1 MSVLFETVFIE
12 EASHAT
18 SWREKKPKRP
28 DKKLERALMPDQGG
42 SAMRVRTSIATSVAR
57 AGFALIIA
65 GMAASAASAVEFDW
79 KKFQGKTV
87 TFLANNNPV
96 SQALLTHKAD
106 FEKLTGITLKV
117 DGYQEQQMRQR
128 LVTVMNAHSDEVDVF
143 MTLPSRE
150 GQQFAVAGWYA
161 DLASP
166 TKGEVAAD
174 YDQAGLSRALVKA
187 GTFDGKLTSMP
198 MNLEGPILYYRTDI
212 FKKCGLEPP
221 ATIGDVE
228 AAAKKLKACDGGV
241 TPFVSRGLK
250 PALPYTF
257 SNVLHN
263 IGGSYIAN
271 GKSNL
276 CSPQGKE
283 ALETYSRLLR
293 DYGPPGVVN
302 YSFYQISALYRSGRA
317 AMAFESS
324 NELRTVMEGGERLK
338 DTALIAFPPGA
349 AGQVPTAIG
358 WGMAVSAYSKQ
369 PDAAWYFVQWATS
382 PAVQKMMA
390 VQGIAPP
397 RSSVASD
404 PEYRKWIDEEPVRQQ
419 WQAALDVLAA
429 KGSSEV
435 GYPIVANP
443 ESREFIGQAVQDL
456 ILNQKP
462 VDQAC
467 ADADKGLDALIAQK

>member
-1 MSVLFETVFIE
+1 MK
-12 EASHAT
+12 A
-18 SWREKKPKRP
+18 
-28 DKKLERALMPDQGG
+28 RA
-42 SAMRVRTSIATSVAR
+42 IAAQIALSVAV
-57 AGFALIIA
+57 AG
-65 GMAASAASAVEFDW
+65 AAAPAHAADFNW

-87 TFLANNNPV
+87 TFLANNNPI

-150 GQQFAVAGWYA
+150 GAQFAAAGWYA
-161 DLASP
+161 DLTP
-166 TKGEVAAD
+166 MTKNEAAPD
-174 YDQAGLSRALVKA
+174 YDYAGLSQALLKA
-187 GTFDGKLTSMP
+187 ATYDGKLTSMP
-198 MNLEGPILYYRTDI
+198 MNIEGPVLYYRTDI
-212 FKKCGLEPP
+212 FKKCGVDGPKTV
-221 ATIGDVE
+221 ADVE
-228 AAAKKLKACDGGV
+228 AAAKKIKACDPSI

-257 SNVLHN
+257 SNLLHN
-263 IGGSYIAN
+263 MGGSYIVN
-271 GKSNL
+271 GKSAL
-276 CSPQGKE
+276 CSPKDKA

-293 DYGPPGVVN
+293 DDGPPGVVN
-302 YSFYQISALYRSGRA
+302 YSFPQISALYRAGRA
-317 AMAFESS
+317 AMAFEAS

-338 DTALIAFPPGA
+338 DTTLIPFPAGD

-358 WGMAVSAYSKQ
+358 WGMAVSANSKQ

-382 PAVQKMMA
+382 PSVQKLMA

-397 RSSVASD
+397 RSAVASD
-404 PEYRKWIDEEPVRQQ
+404 PEYRKWIDEEPVRKQ

-456 ILNQKP
+456 ILNQKT

>member
-1 MSVLFETVFIE
+1 M
-12 EASHAT
+12 
-18 SWREKKPKRP
+18 
-28 DKKLERALMPDQGG
+28 RAM
-42 SAMRVRTSIATSVAR
+42 ASIAASIARVALSVFA
-57 AGFALIIA
+57 AGLAV
-65 GMAASAASAVEFDW
+65 SAANAADFDW
-79 KKFQGKTV
+79 KKFQGKSV
-87 TFLANNNPV
+87 TFLANNNPI

-150 GQQFAVAGWYA
+150 GPQFAAAGWYA
-161 DLASP
+161 DLTP
-166 TKGEVAAD
+166 MTKAEVAPD
-174 YDQAGLSRALVKA
+174 YDYAGLSQALLKA
-187 GTFDGKLTSMP
+187 GTFDGRLTSMP
-198 MNLEGPILYYRTDI
+198 MNIEGPILYYRTDI
-212 FKKCGLEPP
+212 FKKCGLDQP
-221 ATIGDVE
+221 ASIKDVE
-228 AAAKKLKACDGGV
+228 AAAKKLKTCDGNV

-250 PALPYTF
+250 AALPYTF
-257 SNVLHN
+257 SNMLHN
-263 IGGSYIAN
+263 IGGSYMAN

-276 CSPQGKE
+276 CSPKAKE

-338 DTALIAFPPGA
+338 DTALIPFPAGE

-404 PEYRKWIDEEPVRQQ
+404 PEYRKWIDEEPVRKQ

-435 GYPIVANP
+435 GYPIIANP

-456 ILNQKP
+456 ILSQKP

>member
-1 MSVLFETVFIE
+1 MKVRAITAQIVL
-12 EASHAT
+12 
-18 SWREKKPKRP
+18 
-28 DKKLERALMPDQGG
+28 
-42 SAMRVRTSIATSVAR
+42 SAIVV
-57 AGFALIIA
+57 G
-65 GMAASAASAVEFDW
+65 AASAAHSTDFDW

-87 TFLANNNPV
+87 TFLANNNPI
-96 SQALLTHKAD
+96 SAALLTHKAD

-150 GQQFAVAGWYA
+150 GAQFAAAGWYA
-161 DLASP
+161 DLTP
-166 TKGEVAAD
+166 ITKSEVAPD
-174 YDQAGLSRALVKA
+174 YDYAGLSQALLKA
-187 GTFDGKLTSMP
+187 ATYDGKLTSMP
-198 MNLEGPILYYRTDI
+198 MNIEGPVLYYRTDI
-212 FKKCGLEPP
+212 FKKCGVDEPKSV
-221 ATIGDVE
+221 ADVE
-228 AAAKKLKACDGGV
+228 AAAKKIKACDPSI

-257 SNVLHN
+257 SNLLHN
-263 IGGSYIAN
+263 MGGSYIVN
-271 GKSNL
+271 GKSAL
-276 CSPQGKE
+276 CSPMDRA

-302 YSFYQISALYRSGRA
+302 YSFPQISALYRAGRA
-317 AMAFESS
+317 AMAFEAS

-338 DTALIAFPPGA
+338 DTALIPFPAGDG
-349 AGQVPTAIG
+349 GQVPTAIG
-358 WGMAVSAYSKQ
+358 WGMAVSANSKQ
-369 PDAAWYFVQWATS
+369 PDAAWYFVQWATG
-382 PAVQKMMA
+382 PAVQKLMA

-397 RSSVASD
+397 RSAVAND
-404 PEYRKWIDEEPVRQQ
+404 PQYRKWIDEEPVRKQ
-419 WQAALDVLAA
+419 WQAALDVLAS

-456 ILNQKP
+456 ILNQKT

-467 ADADKGLDALIAQK
+467 ADADKSIDALIAKK

>member
-1 MSVLFETVFIE
+1 
-12 EASHAT
+12 
-18 SWREKKPKRP
+18 
-28 DKKLERALMPDQGG
+28 
-42 SAMRVRTSIATSVAR
+42 
-57 AGFALIIA
+57 
-65 GMAASAASAVEFDW
+65 
-79 KKFQGKTV
+79 
-87 TFLANNNPV
+87 
-96 SQALLTHKAD
+96 
-106 FEKLTGITLKV
+106 
-117 DGYQEQQMRQR
+117 
-128 LVTVMNAHSDEVDVF
+128 

-150 GQQFAVAGWYA
+150 GEQFAASGWYA
-161 DLASP
+161 DLTP
-166 TKGEVAAD
+166 LTKGEVAPD
-174 YDQAGLSRALVKA
+174 YDYAGLSLALLKA
-187 GTFDGKLTSMP
+187 GTYGGKLTSMP
-198 MNLEGPILYYRTDI
+198 MNIEGPILYYRTDI
-212 FKKCGLEPP
+212 FKKCGIDEPK
-221 ATIGDVE
+221 TIKDVE
-228 AAAKKLKACDGGV
+228 IAAKKLKACDAGI

-250 PALPYTF
+250 AALPYTF
-257 SNVLHN
+257 SNLLHN
-263 IGGSYIAN
+263 IGGSYMAE

-276 CSPQGKE
+276 CSPKDKE
-283 ALETYSRLLR
+283 ALDTYSRLLR

-338 DTALIAFPPGA
+338 DTTLIPFPAGE

-358 WGMAVSAYSKQ
+358 WGMAVSAYSRQ

-397 RSSVASD
+397 RSAVASD
-404 PEYRKWIDEEPVRQQ
+404 PEYRKWIDEEPVRKQ

-456 ILNQKP
+456 ILNQKS

-467 ADADKGLDALIAQK
+467 ADADKSLDALIAQK

>member
-1 MSVLFETVFIE
+1 M
-12 EASHAT
+12 AT
-18 SWREKKPKRP
+18 KTPPNQQADEGKKPAKP
-28 DKKLERALMPDQGG
+28 ERALAPNQGG
-42 SAMRVRTSIATSVAR
+42 MGMRAKAPIASALARVVFSVIAAS
-57 AGFALIIA
+57 
-65 GMAASAASAVEFDW
+65 MAASAADAAEFDW
-79 KKFQGKTV
+79 TKFKGKTV

-96 SQALLTHKAD
+96 SQALLAHKAD

-128 LVTVMNAHSDEVDVF
+128 LVTVMNARSDEVDVF

-150 GQQFAVAGWYA
+150 GQQFAAAGWYA
-161 DLASP
+161 DLASMA
-166 TKGEVAAD
+166 KSEVAAD
-174 YDQAGLSRALVKA
+174 YDTAGLSQALLKA

-198 MNLEGPILYYRTDI
+198 MNIEGPILYYRTDI
-212 FKKCGLEPP
+212 FRKCGLEQP

-250 PALPYTF
+250 AALPYTF
-257 SNVLHN
+257 SNMLHN

-276 CSPQGKE
+276 CSPKAKE

-338 DTALIAFPPGA
+338 DTALIAFPAGD

-369 PDAAWYFVQWATS
+369 ADAAWYFVQWATS

-404 PEYRKWIDEEPVRQQ
+404 PEYRKWIDEEPVRRQ

-467 ADADKGLDALIAQK
+467 ADADKSLDALIAQK

>member
-1 MSVLFETVFIE
+1 MS
-12 EASHAT
+12 AT
-18 SWREKKPKRP
+18 RSMAQV
-28 DKKLERALMPDQGG
+28 AL
-42 SAMRVRTSIATSVAR
+42 SAI
-57 AGFALIIA
+57 
-65 GMAASAASAVEFDW
+65 ASAALASAAHATDLDW
-79 KKFQGKTV
+79 KKFQGETIN
-87 TFLANNNPV
+87 FLANNNPV
-96 SQALLTHKAD
+96 SQALLAHKAD

-150 GQQFAVAGWYA
+150 GEQFAAAGWYA
-161 DLASP
+161 DLTQMAKSEIA
-166 TKGEVAAD
+166 GD
-174 YDQAGLSRALVKA
+174 YDYAGLSQALLKA
-187 GTFDGKLTSMP
+187 GTFSGKLTSTP
-198 MNLEGPILYYRTDI
+198 MNIEGPILYYRTDI
-212 FKKCGLEPP
+212 FKKCGVEQP
-221 ATIGDVE
+221 ATIKDVE
-228 AAAKKLKACDGGV
+228 AAAKKLKACDSGI

-250 PALPYTF
+250 AALPYTF
-257 SNVLHN
+257 SNMLHN
-263 IGGSYIAN
+263 IGGSYMAD

-276 CSPQGKE
+276 CSPQGRE
-283 ALETYSRLLR
+283 ALDTYSRLLR

-324 NELRTVMEGGERLK
+324 NELRTVMEGGDRLK
-338 DTALIAFPPGA
+338 DTTLIPFPAGE

-358 WGMAVSAYSKQ
+358 WGMAISAYSKH

-397 RSSVASD
+397 RSAVASD
-404 PEYRKWIDEEPVRQQ
+404 PEYRKWIDEEPVRKE

-456 ILNQKP
+456 ILNQKS

-467 ADADKGLDALIAQK
+467 ADADKALDGLIAQKQR

>member
-1 MSVLFETVFIE
+1 MYDLAKPDAVGRNREDRMSKDAL
-12 EASHAT
+12 AT
-18 SWREKKPKRP
+18 QVAIS
-28 DKKLERALMPDQGG
+28 LMALG
-42 SAMRVRTSIATSVAR
+42 AATT
-57 AGFALIIA
+57 
-65 GMAASAASAVEFDW
+65 AANAADFDW

-87 TFLANNNPV
+87 TFLAKNIPV
-96 SQALLTHKAD
+96 SQVLLTYKGD

-128 LVTVMNAHSDEVDVF
+128 LVTVMNARSDEVDVF
-143 MTLPSRE
+143 MSLPSRE
-150 GQQFAVAGWYA
+150 GEQFAAAGWYG
-161 DLASP
+161 DLSALS
-166 TKGEVAAD
+166 KNEVSKD
-174 YDQAGLSRALVKA
+174 YDAAGLSQALLKA
-187 GTFDGKLTSMP
+187 ATFGGKLTSMP
-198 MNLEGPILYYRTDI
+198 MNIEGPILYYRTDI
-212 FKKCGLEPP
+212 FKKCGVEKP
-221 ATIGDVE
+221 ATIKEVE
-228 AAAKKLKACDGGV
+228 AAAQKIKACDSTI

-250 PALPYTF
+250 PAVAYTF
-257 SNVLHN
+257 SNMLHN

-276 CSPQGKE
+276 CSPKGKE

-293 DYGPPGVVN
+293 DFGPPGVVN
-302 YSFYQISALYRSGRA
+302 YSFQQISALYRTGRA
-317 AMAFESS
+317 AMSFESS

-338 DTALIAFPPGA
+338 DTALLPFPAGD

-382 PAVQKMMA
+382 PEVQKRMA

-397 RSSVASD
+397 RPAVAND
-404 PEYRKWIDEEPVRQQ
+404 PEYRKWIDEEPVRKQ
-419 WQAALDVLAA
+419 WQAALDVLAT

-456 ILNQKP
+456 ILSQKP
-462 VDQAC
+462 IDQAC
-467 ADADKGLDALIAQK
+467 ADADKGLDELIAQK

>member
-1 MSVLFETVFIE
+1 MRAKIF
-12 EASHAT
+12 AAT
-18 SWREKKPKRP
+18 
-28 DKKLERALMPDQGG
+28 LALP
-42 SAMRVRTSIATSVAR
+42 ALTLVTALPAR
-57 AGFALIIA
+57 AAD
-65 GMAASAASAVEFDW
+65 FDW

-87 TFLANNNPV
+87 TFLANNNPI
-96 SQALLTHKAD
+96 SAALLTHKAD

-150 GQQFAVAGWYA
+150 GEQFAAAGWYA
-161 DLASP
+161 DLTSMAKSD
-166 TKGEVAAD
+166 VAGDFD
-174 YDQAGLSRALVKA
+174 YPGVSQALLKA
-187 GTFDGKLTSMP
+187 ATFGGKLTSMP
-198 MNLEGPILYYRTDI
+198 MNLEGPVLYYRTDI
-212 FKKCGLEPP
+212 FKKCGVDELK
-221 ATIGDVE
+221 TISDVE
-228 AAAKKLKACDGGV
+228 AAAKKIKACDGGI

-263 IGGSYIAN
+263 LGGSYIVD
-271 GKSNL
+271 GKSAL
-276 CSPQGKE
+276 CSAKDKQ
-283 ALETYSRLLR
+283 ALETYSALLR

-302 YSFYQISALYRSGRA
+302 YSFPQISALYRAGRA
-317 AMAFESS
+317 SMAFESS
-324 NELRTVMEGGERLK
+324 NELRTLMEGGERLK
-338 DTALIAFPPGA
+338 DTRIIPFPAGDG
-349 AGQVPTAIG
+349 GQVPTAIG
-358 WGMAVSAYSKQ
+358 WGMSVSAYSKQ
-369 PDAAWYFVQWATS
+369 PDAAWYFVHWATS
-382 PAVQKMMA
+382 PAVQKLMA

-397 RSSVASD
+397 RSSVSKD
-404 PEYRKWIDEEPVRQQ
+404 PDYRKWIDEEPVRQQ

-456 ILNQKP
+456 ILKQKP

-467 ADADKGLDALIAQK
+467 ADADKSLDALIAKK

>member
-1 MSVLFETVFIE
+1 M
-12 EASHAT
+12 
-18 SWREKKPKRP
+18 
-28 DKKLERALMPDQGG
+28 RAM
-42 SAMRVRTSIATSVAR
+42 VSIAASIARVALSLFA
-57 AGFALIIA
+57 AGLAV
-65 GMAASAASAVEFDW
+65 SAANAADFDW
-79 KKFQGKTV
+79 KKFQGKSV
-87 TFLANNNPV
+87 AFLANNNPI

-150 GQQFAVAGWYA
+150 GRQFAAAGWYA
-161 DLASP
+161 DLTP
-166 TKGEVAAD
+166 MTKVEVAPD
-174 YDQAGLSRALVKA
+174 YDYAGLSQALLKA
-187 GTFDGKLTSMP
+187 GTFDGRLTSMP
-198 MNLEGPILYYRTDI
+198 MNIEGPILYYRTDI
-212 FKKCGLEPP
+212 FKKCGLDQP
-221 ATIGDVE
+221 ASIKDVE
-228 AAAKKLKACDGGV
+228 AAVKKLKTCDGNV

-250 PALPYTF
+250 AALPYTF
-257 SNVLHN
+257 SNMLHN
-263 IGGSYIAN
+263 IGGSYMAN

-276 CSPQGKE
+276 CSPKAKE

-338 DTALIAFPPGA
+338 DTALIPFPAGE

-404 PEYRKWIDEEPVRQQ
+404 PEYRKWIDEQPVRKQ

-435 GYPIVANP
+435 GYPIIANP

-456 ILNQKP
+456 ILSQKP

>member
-1 MSVLFETVFIE
+1 MKGRIVAARTALPVLAAVAV
-12 EASHAT
+12 ASQAHAA
-18 SWREKKPKRP
+18 
-28 DKKLERALMPDQGG
+28 D
-42 SAMRVRTSIATSVAR
+42 
-57 AGFALIIA
+57 
-65 GMAASAASAVEFDW
+65 FDW
-79 KKFQGKTV
+79 KKFQGKSI

-96 SQALLTHKAD
+96 SQTLLTHKAD
-106 FEKLTGITLKV
+106 FEKLTGMTLKV

-150 GQQFAVAGWYA
+150 GQQFAAAGWYA
-161 DLASP
+161 DLTP
-166 TKGEVAAD
+166 MTKNALAGD
-174 YDQAGLSRALVKA
+174 YDYADLSQALLKA

-198 MNLEGPILYYRTDI
+198 MNIEGPILYYRTDV
-212 FKKCGLEPP
+212 FKKCGVEAP
-221 ATIGDVE
+221 ATIKDVE
-228 AAAKKLKACDGGV
+228 AAAKKLKACDGSI

-250 PALPYTF
+250 PAVAYTF
-257 SNVLHN
+257 SNMLHN
-263 IGGSYIAN
+263 IGGNYIAN

-276 CSPQGKE
+276 CSAKGKQ
-283 ALETYSRLLR
+283 ALETYSGLLR

-338 DTALIAFPPGA
+338 DTNLIPFPAGE

-358 WGMAVSAYSKQ
+358 WGMAVSAHSKQ

-382 PAVQKMMA
+382 PAIQKKMA
-390 VQGIAPP
+390 VQGIAAP
-397 RSSVASD
+397 RTSVSKD
-404 PEYRKWIDEEPVRQQ
+404 PEYRKWIDEEPVRKQ

-443 ESREFIGQAVQDL
+443 QSREFIGPAVQDL
-456 ILNQKP
+456 ILKQKS

-467 ADADKGLDALIAQK
+467 GDADKALDALIAQK